1 MGIVY
6 KAQDPAIGRTIAI
19 KSIRLQDLTDPAERD
34 RLRERL
40 FREAQSAGILSHP
53 HIVTI
58 YDIAEEDGMAYI
70 FMEFVNGP
78 PLEKM
83 LLAPQPPDKETLL
96 SIFRQT
102 AGALDY
108 AHRKG
113 IIHRDIKPA
122 NIMIHEDGAAKIT
135 DFGVAKILSQQMTL
149 AGSMMGTPSYMSP
162 EQIQGE
168 TTINGRAD
176 QFSLAVIVYE
186 TLTGEKP
193 FSAEYLPTLL
203 YKIVREDFVAPQRLN
218 PTLGP
223 AIETVLRR
231 AMAKSQADRY
241 ETCAEFIAALS
252 AACGRIPGWTPL
264 PRGASQNIATGDSTR
279 EAGPTD
285 ATVAATIDD
294 AHVSS
299 TLLAALPPP
308 RDPRRREETNHTLRN
323 VLLTAAGVAAF
334 AIGGFIAMRSRFILP
349 REAAPALSTNVATT
363 QSVSPQR
370 VSSQPAPPEPK
381 AAALPPAAAPTPAAS
396 PSPAAS
402 LPAPPEPKVET
413 PPPSKEPPAPRE
425 ESSAPPE
432 QKRAPEVAAARKVVR
447 DPAPTA
453 PAEGAFQLTA
463 TPAGSK
469 AIFDHNSELS
479 CTSPCNITL
488 PAGRHTFQV
497 TRAGYRDAQR
507 IIEIP
512 RDTGLIVNLEKMEGM
527 LSISSN
533 PSGLPVFI
541 DGQEQTQKTPARF
554 TLPPGP
560 HHVDVAK
567 GSDKQS
573 FSVDIHDGGTV
584 SRSVDWAP

>member
-19 KSIRLQDLTDPAERD
+19 KSIRLQDLTDPVERD

-53 HIVTI
+53 NIVTI

-113 IIHRDIKPA
+113 IVHRDIKPA

-193 FSAEYLPTLL
+193 FSADYLPTLL

-223 AIETVLRR
+223 AIESVLRR
-231 AMAKSQADRY
+231 AMAKGQADRY

-264 PRGASQNIATGDSTR
+264 PRGASQNIPTGNSTR
-279 EAGPTD
+279 DAGPAD

-308 RDPRRREETNHTLRN
+308 RDPRRREEASHTLRN
-323 VLLTAAGVAAF
+323 VLVTVAGIAAF
-334 AIGGFIAMRSRFILP
+334 SIGGFIAMRSRFIVP
-349 REAAPALSTNVATT
+349 REAAPSASTT
-363 QSVSPQR
+363 QPVSPQ
-370 VSSQPAPPEPK
+370 PTAPEPK
-381 AAALPPAAAPTPAAS
+381 AAALPPVSAPTPTAAV
-396 PSPAAS
+396 PTPPPPADVTPPPREEA
-402 LPAPPEPKVET
+402 PAPPEQSPTAREQ
-413 PPPSKEPPAPRE
+413 SPAPLK
-425 ESSAPPE
+425 ESPAPPKE
-432 QKRAPEVAAARKVVR
+432 KRAPEVATARNVVR

-469 AIFDHNSELS
+469 VVFDQNSGLS
-479 CTSPCNITL
+479 CTAPCNITL
-488 PAGRHTFQV
+488 PAGRHTFLV
-497 TRAGYRDAQR
+497 TRAGYRDAHR

-512 RDTGLIVNLEKMEGM
+512 RDTGLIVNLEKMVGM
-527 LSISSN
+527 LSVSSS
-533 PSGLPVFI
+533 PRGLPIFI
-541 DGQEQTQKTPARF
+541 DGQEQTQKTPATF

-560 HHVDVAK
+560 HHVEVAK

-573 FSVDIHDGGTV
+573 FTVDIHDGGTV
-584 SRSVDWAP
+584 ARNVDWGP

>member
-53 HIVTI
+53 NIVTI

-113 IIHRDIKPA
+113 IVHRDIKPA

-223 AIETVLRR
+223 AIEAVLQR
-231 AMAKSQADRY
+231 AMAKNQADRY

-252 AACGRIPGWTPL
+252 TACGRIPGWTPL
-264 PRGASQNIATGDSTR
+264 PRGASQNIPTGDSTR
-279 EAGPTD
+279 EAGPAD

-294 AHVSS
+294 ARVSS

-308 RDPRRREETNHTLRN
+308 RDPRRREEASHTLRN

-334 AIGGFIAMRSRFILP
+334 SIGGFIAMRSRFILP
-349 REAAPALSTNVATT
+349 RDAAPPVSTNVATT
-363 QSVSPQR
+363 QPVAP
-370 VSSQPAPPEPK
+370 QPAPPEPK
-381 AAALPPAAAPTPAAS
+381 AAAPPPAES
-396 PSPAAS
+396 LSPAAS

-425 ESSAPPE
+425 ESPAPPE
-432 QKRAPEVAAARKVVR
+432 QKRAPQVATVRNVAR

-453 PAEGAFQLTA
+453 PAEGVFQLTA

-512 RDTGLIVNLEKMEGM
+512 RDTGLIVNLEKMAGM
-527 LSISSN
+527 LSVRST
-533 PSGLPVFI
+533 PGGLPVFI
-541 DGQEQTQKTPARF
+541 DGQEQTQKTPATF

-573 FSVDIHDGGTV
+573 FTVDIHDGGTV
-584 SRSVDWAP
+584 TRSVDWAP